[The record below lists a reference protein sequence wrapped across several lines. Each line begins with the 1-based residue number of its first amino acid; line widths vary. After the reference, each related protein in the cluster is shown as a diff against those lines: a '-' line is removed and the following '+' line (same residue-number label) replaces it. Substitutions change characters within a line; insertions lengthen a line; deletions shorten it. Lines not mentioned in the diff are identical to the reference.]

1 MTKMVLRTPDG
12 RSLPRP
18 ASTLRVQAPD
28 AFAPDPPG
36 GLCAHPAL
44 LRGVLDTL
52 AARLDAMMDRAEQDE
67 TLSVEAQ
74 SDLIRAVGLGQA
86 LVTGLEGYAAAPDRT
101 LLERLS
107 DLAQTLALL
116 QPDEARLSGRV
127 AAIAGAAGHAWLEG
141 VPLLPDEDAP
151 MITLTLDAAQAAG
164 IRVGER
170 GEARLTWAGVRRPA
184 PLRDPLTPLRA
195 ALTPPATLDA
205 GRHGTGQA
213 LQRLALGEREGERN
227 AALLLLFVCGRDRL
241 EDLPLIL
248 ALDRALVLLR
258 ALHAQEPTPAT
269 THLLELHAALHAEL
283 GRPDL
288 PLAQRERRQASG
300 DLGGQVLAARRTL
313 RALRF
318 GRLRPVTP
326 ETQEHLNVL
335 WDALNDLDEDLS
347 RGVTPDRD
355 SDLRARLLLL
365 SLQGLTSTARAP
377 GLRLPPMV
385 QLAAQVSGVDPLWA
399 WERTQPERFTSG
411 PLHGHLGRAALPLEL
426 LALRGTPFWDTWG
439 TEVRRLTALAGGNL
453 LASVRRAG
461 LRLPDQAFLEG
472 YLGGF
477 GPLRALPMDPAALN
491 AFHAALLRLLPDAHA
506 QAQALAVPAE
516 APASPPPVPRQK
528 APTPPLS
535 GPPPPGPATGS
546 PPVPATQD
554 APEWPAH
561 VLGVR
566 EHLRGRRMVLLGG
579 VPSAPH
585 HAALLAAF
593 ELSELDW
600 IGSAEYAHGTH
611 AQAHVTPDTAVVI
624 LAIRW
629 MAHAHNT
636 LRDVARAR
644 GVPYVMHPGGLSPSS
659 VAWQIGRQV
668 SQQLG
673 QQAGQDA
680 GPALPD
686 NTGD

>member
-1 MTKMVLRTPDG
+1 MVRLRTPDG
-12 RSLPRP
+12 RSLPGP
-18 ASTLRVQAPD
+18 ASTLRVQAPET
-28 AFAPDPPG
+28 FAPDPPG

-44 LRGVLDTL
+44 LRGALSTL
-52 AARLDAMMDRAEQDE
+52 TARLDAMMDRAEQDE
-67 TLSVEAQ
+67 SLSVDAQ
-74 SDLIRAVGLGQA
+74 ADLIRAVALGQA

-107 DLAQTLALL
+107 DLAQTLTLVC
-116 QPDEARLSGRV
+116 PDEARWADRI
-127 AAIAGAAGHAWLEG
+127 AAIAAPAGYVWLEG
-141 VPLLPDEDAP
+141 VPLLADEDAA
-151 MITLTLDAAQAAG
+151 MITLTLDAALAAG
-164 IRVGER
+164 VKVGER

-195 ALTPPATLDA
+195 ALTPPATLDP

-213 LQRLALGEREGERN
+213 LQQLALGEREGERN

-258 ALHAQEPTPAT
+258 ALAQEPTPAT
-269 THLLELHAALHAEL
+269 ARLLELHAALHAEL

-300 DLGGQVLAARRTL
+300 DLSGQVLAARRTL

-326 ETQEHLNVL
+326 GAQEHLNAL

-355 SDLRARLLLL
+355 PDLRARLLLL

-399 WERTQPERFTSG
+399 WERTQPDRFTSV

-439 TEVRRLTALAGGNL
+439 AEVRRLIALAGGNL

-491 AFHAALLRLLPDAHA
+491 AFHGALLRLLPDARA
-506 QAQALAVPAE
+506 QAQALAAPPAPKTADLE
-516 APASPPPVPRQK
+516 EGVADLPAARPASV
-528 APTPPLS
+528 S
-535 GPPPPGPATGS
+535 SSGPATALSDG
-546 PPVPATQD
+546 PD
-554 APEWPAH
+554 WPAH
-561 VLGVR
+561 VLSVR
-566 EHLRGRRMVLLGG
+566 EHLRGRRVVLLGG

-585 HAALLAAF
+585 RAALCAAF
-593 ELSELDW
+593 ELSDLDW

-659 VAWQIGRQV
+659 VAWQIGQQV

-673 QQAGQDA
+673 RPSDR
-680 GPALPD
+680 ALPD

>member
-1 MTKMVLRTPDG
+1 MVRLRTPDG
-12 RSLPRP
+12 RSLPGP
-18 ASTLRVQAPD
+18 ASTLRVQAPET
-28 AFAPDPPG
+28 FAPDPPG

-44 LRGVLDTL
+44 LRGALGTL
-52 AARLDAMMDRAEQDE
+52 TARLDALMDRAEQDE
-67 TLSVEAQ
+67 SLSVDAQ
-74 SDLIRAVGLGQA
+74 ADLIRAVALGQA

-107 DLAQTLALL
+107 DLAQTLTLVC
-116 QPDEARLSGRV
+116 PDEARWTGRI
-127 AAIAGAAGHAWLEG
+127 AAIAAPAGYAWLEG
-141 VPLLPDEDAP
+141 VPLLADEDAA
-151 MITLTLDAAQAAG
+151 MITLTLDAALAAG
-164 IRVGER
+164 VKVGER

-195 ALTPPATLDA
+195 ALTPPATLDP

-213 LQRLALGEREGERN
+213 LRQLALGEHEGERN

-241 EDLPLIL
+241 EDLPLTV

-258 ALHAQEPTPAT
+258 ALAQEPTPAT
-269 THLLELHAALHAEL
+269 ARLLELHAALHAEL

-300 DLGGQVLAARRTL
+300 DLTGQVLAARRTL

-326 ETQEHLNVL
+326 AAQEHLNVL

-347 RGVTPDRD
+347 RGMTPDRD
-355 SDLRARLLLL
+355 PDLRARLLLL

-439 TEVRRLTALAGGNL
+439 TEVRRLIALAGGNL

-477 GPLRALPMDPAALN
+477 GPLRALPMEPAALD
-491 AFHAALLRLLPDAHA
+491 AFHAALLRLLPDAHV
-506 QAQALAVPAE
+506 QAQALA
-516 APASPPPVPRQK
+516 APEEPPVPPQE
-528 APTPPLS
+528 AADPLPPRAAS
-535 GPPPPGPATGS
+535 EPR
-546 PPVPATQD
+546 PVPVSPD
-554 APEWPAH
+554 GPDWPAH
-561 VLGVR
+561 VLRVR
-566 EHLRGRRMVLLGG
+566 EHLRGRRAVLLGG

-585 HAALLAAF
+585 HAALCAAF
-593 ELSELDW
+593 ELSDLDW

-659 VAWQIGRQV
+659 VAWQIGQQV

-673 QQAGQDA
+673 RPSDR
-680 GPALPD
+680 ALPD

>member
-1 MTKMVLRTPDG
+1 M
-12 RSLPRP
+12 
-18 ASTLRVQAPD
+18 STLRVQAPD
-28 AFAPDPPG
+28 TFALDPPG
-36 GLCAHPAL
+36 GLCAHPTL
-44 LRGVLDTL
+44 LRGALDTL

-67 TLSVEAQ
+67 TLTVPAQ
-74 SDLIRAVGLGQA
+74 AALIRAVPLGQA
-86 LVTGLEGYAAAPDRT
+86 LVTGLAGYAAAPDRT

-107 DLAQTLALL
+107 DLALTLSLT
-116 QPDEARLSGRV
+116 QPDESRWTPRLG
-127 AAIAGAAGHAWLEG
+127 AIAAAAGDPWLEG
-141 VPLLPDEDAP
+141 VPLLPDEDAA
-151 MITLTLDAAQAAG
+151 MITLTLDAALAAG
-164 IRVGER
+164 VKVGER

-195 ALTPPATLDA
+195 ALTPPATLEPA
-205 GRHGTGQA
+205 RHGAGQA
-213 LQRLALGEREGERN
+213 LRQLALSDREAERN

-248 ALDRALVLLR
+248 ALDAALVLLR
-258 ALHAQEPTPAT
+258 ALNAQDPTPAAAR
-269 THLLELHAALHAEL
+269 LLELHAGLHAEL
-283 GRPDL
+283 GHPDL
-288 PLAQRERRQASG
+288 PRAQRERRQTTG
-300 DLGGQVLAARRTL
+300 DLSGHTLAARRTL

-318 GRLRPVTP
+318 ARARPLTP
-326 ETQEHLNVL
+326 EAQEHLNAL
-335 WDALNDLDEDLS
+335 WDALHDLDEDLS

-355 SDLRARLLLL
+355 PDLRARLLLL

-399 WERTQPERFTSG
+399 WERTQPDRFTSV

-439 TEVRRLTALAGGNL
+439 TEVRRLIALAGGNL
-453 LASVRRAG
+453 LATVRRTG

-472 YLGGF
+472 YLGRF
-477 GPLRALPMDPAALN
+477 GPLRALPLDPPALN
-491 AFHAALLRLLPDAHA
+491 AFHAALLRLLPDARA
-506 QAQALAVPAE
+506 QAQALAAPAE
-516 APASPPPVPRQK
+516 APVLPQEAADLPPAGPAR
-528 APTPPLS
+528 ADPTPR
-535 GPPPPGPATGS
+535 
-546 PPVPATQD
+546 PVPATPD
-554 APEWPAH
+554 APDWPAH
-561 VLGVR
+561 VLTVR
-566 EHLRGRRMVLLGG
+566 EHLRGRRVVLLGG

-585 HAALLAAF
+585 RAALCAAF
-593 ELSELDW
+593 ELGDLDW

-629 MAHAHNT
+629 MAHAHNA

-659 VAWQIGRQV
+659 VAWQIGQQV

-673 QQAGQDA
+673 QQAG
-680 GPALPD
+680 PALPD

>member
-1 MTKMVLRTPDG
+1 MVRLRTPDG
-12 RSLPRP
+12 RSLPGP

-28 AFAPDPPG
+28 TFAPDPPG

-52 AARLDAMMDRAEQDE
+52 AARLDALMDRAEQDE

-107 DLAQTLALL
+107 DLAQTLTLIC
-116 QPDEARLSGRV
+116 PDEARWADRV

-241 EDLPLIL
+241 EDLPLTV

-269 THLLELHAALHAEL
+269 AHLLELHAALHAEL

-300 DLGGQVLAARRTL
+300 DLSGQVLAARRTL

-347 RGVTPDRD
+347 RGMTPDRD
-355 SDLRARLLLL
+355 PDLRARLLLL

-491 AFHAALLRLLPDAHA
+491 AFHAALLRLLPDARA
-506 QAQALAVPAE
+506 QAQALA
-516 APASPPPVPRQK
+516 APEEPPVPPQE
-528 APTPPLS
+528 ADLPPA
-535 GPPPPGPATGS
+535 GPVRAASEPR
-546 PPVPATQD
+546 PVPVSPD
-554 APEWPAH
+554 GPDWPAH
-561 VLGVR
+561 VLRVR
-566 EHLRGRRMVLLGG
+566 EHLRGRRVVLLGG

-585 HAALLAAF
+585 HAALCAAF
-593 ELSELDW
+593 ELSDLDW

-659 VAWQIGRQV
+659 VAWQIGQQV

-673 QQAGQDA
+673 RPSDG
-680 GPALPD
+680 ALPD

>member
-1 MTKMVLRTPDG
+1 MVRLRTPDG
-12 RSLPRP
+12 RSLPGP
-18 ASTLRVQAPD
+18 ASTLRVQAPET
-28 AFAPDPPG
+28 FAPDPPG

-44 LRGVLDTL
+44 LRGALGTL
-52 AARLDAMMDRAEQDE
+52 TARLDALMDRAEQDE
-67 TLSVEAQ
+67 SLSVDAQ
-74 SDLIRAVGLGQA
+74 ADLIRAVALGQG

-107 DLAQTLALL
+107 DLAQTLTLVC
-116 QPDEARLSGRV
+116 PDEARWTGRI
-127 AAIAGAAGHAWLEG
+127 AAIAAPAGYAWLEG
-141 VPLLPDEDAP
+141 VPLLADEDAA
-151 MITLTLDAAQAAG
+151 MITLTLDAALAAG
-164 IRVGER
+164 VKVGER

-195 ALTPPATLDA
+195 ALTPPATLDP

-213 LQRLALGEREGERN
+213 LRQLALGEHEGERN

-241 EDLPLIL
+241 EDLPLTV

-258 ALHAQEPTPAT
+258 ALAQEPTPAT
-269 THLLELHAALHAEL
+269 ARLLELHAALHAEL

-300 DLGGQVLAARRTL
+300 DLTGQVLAARRTL

-326 ETQEHLNVL
+326 AAQEHLNVL

-347 RGVTPDRD
+347 RGMTPDRD
-355 SDLRARLLLL
+355 PDLRARLLLL

-439 TEVRRLTALAGGNL
+439 TEVRRLIALAGGNL

-477 GPLRALPMDPAALN
+477 GPLRALPMEPAALDT
-491 AFHAALLRLLPDAHA
+491 FHAALLRLLPDAHV
-506 QAQALAVPAE
+506 QAQALA
-516 APASPPPVPRQK
+516 APEEPPVPPQE
-528 APTPPLS
+528 AADPLPPRAAS
-535 GPPPPGPATGS
+535 EPR
-546 PPVPATQD
+546 PVPVSPD
-554 APEWPAH
+554 GPDWPAH
-561 VLGVR
+561 VLRVR
-566 EHLRGRRMVLLGG
+566 EHLRGRRAVLLGG

-585 HAALLAAF
+585 HAALCAAF
-593 ELSELDW
+593 ELSDLDW

-659 VAWQIGRQV
+659 VAWQIGQQV

-673 QQAGQDA
+673 RPSDR
-680 GPALPD
+680 ALPD